1 MIACA
6 RPDVFLSS
14 FCRQVPARALHKFS
28 ISGGAWYDSVTAHI
42 DAAEL
47 HPCLQPGGPS
57 VFLHAHRHACARVRV
72 YERGFCEDV
81 KNMVKLRP
89 LGDHVI
95 RRPACTAGA
104 GETWNAFMHSC
115 LQTAVRQTDRQRDMN
130 VYIPCQ
136 GHIRRAV
143 HACIHR
149 YTTRCNCRWLM
160 QQPTCTSRP
169 LPPARRSCV
178 CVSECLVC
186 GRHAYSL

>member
-1 MIACA
+1 MIDCVC
-6 RPDVFLSS
+6 VFLSS

-28 ISGGAWYDSVTAHI
+28 ISGGAWYDGVTAHI

-57 VFLHAHRHACARVRV
+57 VYLHAHRHAYARVRV
-72 YERGFCEDV
+72 YERGLCKDV
-81 KNMVKLRP
+81 KNM
-89 LGDHVI
+89 
-95 RRPACTAGA
+95 
-104 GETWNAFMHSC
+104 NAFMHSS
-115 LQTAVRQTDRQRDMN
+115 LQTAVRQTDRQGDMN
-130 VYIPCQ
+130 VCIPCQ

-149 YTTRCNCRWLM
+149 YTTRCNCRWLT